1 MAPRRG
7 AVAVV
12 REAFARFRTDDMTD
26 SAAALTYYALLS
38 LFPALLVAASMFG
51 LLGQPHAIDDI
62 TRYLSNH
69 GADRSTVDTV
79 RSSLRTAQSSRGGAG
94 VGLVIGI
101 AVSVYG
107 AAGAFGAAGRALNR
121 AMRLDEGRGIV
132 RRKALDLACTLVVIV
147 LAVVAL
153 VLVFL
158 GGGVARQ
165 LFGELGLGSTATDV
179 WTVLRW
185 PAAIVVAMAAF
196 AFVYWTAPDRRGAQF
211 RLISA
216 GAAVAVA
223 IWLAASAGFF
233 AYVANFGSYNATYGA
248 FAGPVILLVWLWLTN
263 VALLFGAEVDAVR
276 AEISQEADRP
286 SSPPAATSTAS
297 PAPDSRHTA
306 RGSAAG

>member
-1 MAPRRG
+1 
-7 AVAVV
+7 
-12 REAFARFRTDDMTD
+12 MTD

-38 LFPALLVAASMFG
+38 LFPALLVGASMFG
-51 LLGQPHAIDDI
+51 LLGQTHAIDAI

-69 GADRSTVDTV
+69 GADRSMVDAV

-94 VGLVIGI
+94 IGLVIGI
-101 AVSVYG
+101 ALSMYG
-107 AAGAFGAAGRALNR
+107 AGSAFAAAGRALNR
-121 AMRLDEGRGIV
+121 VMRVDEGRGIV

-153 VLVFL
+153 LLVFL

-165 LFGELGLGSTATDV
+165 LFGDLGLGATAADV
-179 WTVLRW
+179 WNVLRW
-185 PAAIVVAMAAF
+185 PAAVVVAMTAF

-233 AYVANFGSYNATYGA
+233 VYVANFGSYNATYGA
-248 FAGPVILLVWLWLTN
+248 FAGAVILLVWLWLTN

-276 AEISQEADRP
+276 AEVSRAVQTDAGSRKVSANGQEQSVPRP
-286 SSPPAATSTAS
+286 GQPAHR
-297 PAPDSRHTA
+297 SR
-306 RGSAAG
+306 

>member
-1 MAPRRG
+1 MTRRRG
-7 AVAVV
+7 AIALA
-12 REAFARFRTDDMTD
+12 RRAFARFRADDMAD

-38 LFPALLVAASMFG
+38 LFPALLVGASTFG
-51 LLGQPHAIDDI
+51 LLGQAHAIDEV

-69 GADRSTVDTV
+69 GADRSMVDAV

-94 VGLVIGI
+94 IGLAIGI
-101 AVSVYG
+101 AISVYG

-121 AMRLDEGRGIV
+121 VMRAEEARGMF

-147 LAVVAL
+147 LAVAAL
-153 VLVFL
+153 LLVFL
-158 GGGVARQ
+158 GGSVARQ

-179 WTVLRW
+179 WNVLRW
-185 PAAIVVAMAAF
+185 PAAVVVAMAAF
-196 AFVYWTAPDRRGAQF
+196 AFVYWTAPARRGARF

-233 AYVANFGSYNATYGA
+233 VYVANFGSYNATYGA
-248 FAGPVILLVWLWLTN
+248 FAGAVILLVWLWLTN

-276 AEISQEADRP
+276 VEVSQEVDRP
-286 SSPPAATSTAS
+286 SSAPAATSTAS
-297 PAPDSRHTA
+297 PVPGSRRTA

>member
-1 MAPRRG
+1 VTPRRG

-12 REAFARFRTDDMTD
+12 REAFSRFRADEMTD

-38 LFPALLVAASMFG
+38 LFPALLVGASMFG
-51 LLGQPHAIDDI
+51 LLGQTHAIDQI
-62 TRYLSNH
+62 TRYLANH
-69 GADRSTVDTV
+69 GADGSTVDAV

-94 VGLVIGI
+94 IGLVLGIGL
-101 AVSVYG
+101 SMYG
-107 AAGAFGAAGRALNR
+107 ASGAFAAAGRALNR
-121 AMRLDEGRGIV
+121 VMRVDEGRGIV

-147 LAVVAL
+147 VGVVAL
-153 VLVFL
+153 LLVFL

-165 LFGELGLGSTATDV
+165 LFGELGLGATAADA
-179 WTVLRW
+179 WNVLRW
-185 PAAIVVAMAAF
+185 PAAVVVAMTAF

-233 AYVANFGSYNATYGA
+233 VYVANFGSYNATYGA
-248 FAGPVILLVWLWLTN
+248 FAGAVILLVWLWLTN
-263 VALLFGAEVDAVR
+263 VALLFGAEIDALR
-276 AEISQEADRP
+276 AEVSRPVDRP
-286 SSPPAATSTAS
+286 SSAPAATSTAS
-297 PAPDSRHTA
+297 RVPGSRRTA

>member
-1 MAPRRG
+1 MARRRG

-12 REAFARFRTDDMTD
+12 REAFARFRADDMTD

-38 LFPALLVAASMFG
+38 LFPALLVGASMFG
-51 LLGQPHAIDDI
+51 LLGQSHTIDDI
-62 TRYLSNH
+62 TRYLANQ
-69 GADRSTVDTV
+69 GADQSTVDAV

-94 VGLVIGI
+94 IGLVIGI
-101 AVSVYG
+101 AVSIYG

-121 AMRLDEGRGIV
+121 AMRLDEARGFV

-153 VLVFL
+153 LLVFL

-165 LFGELGLGSTATDV
+165 IFGELGLGSTATDV

-185 PAAIVVAMAAF
+185 PTAVVVAMTAF
-196 AFVYWTAPDRRGAQF
+196 AFVYWTAPDRRGVRF

-233 AYVANFGSYNATYGA
+233 AYVANFGSYNATLGR
-248 FAGPVILLVWLWLTN
+248 FPGPGSLLGWLWLTN
-263 VALLFGAEVDAVR
+263 VAPLFGAEVDAVR
-276 AEISQEADRP
+276 AEVRQEADRP
-286 SSPPAATSTAS
+286 SSAPRDGSTAR
-297 PAPDSRHTA
+297 PFQGTPGTA
-306 RGSAAG
+306 SGAGGR

>member
-1 MAPRRG
+1 MTPRRG

-12 REAFARFRTDDMTD
+12 REAFSRFRADDMTD

-38 LFPALLVAASMFG
+38 LFPALLVGASMFG
-51 LLGQPHAIDDI
+51 LLGQSHAIDAI
-62 TRYLSNH
+62 TRYLANH
-69 GADRSTVDTV
+69 GADSSTVDAV

-94 VGLVIGI
+94 IGLVIGI
-101 AVSVYG
+101 ALSMYG
-107 AAGAFGAAGRALNR
+107 ASGAFAAAGRALNR
-121 AMRLDEGRGIV
+121 VMRVDEGRGIV

-153 VLVFL
+153 LLVFL

-165 LFGELGLGSTATDV
+165 LFGELGFGATAADV
-179 WTVLRW
+179 WNVLRW
-185 PAAIVVAMAAF
+185 PAAVVVAMTAF

-233 AYVANFGSYNATYGA
+233 LYVANFGSYNATYGA
-248 FAGPVILLVWLWLTN
+248 FAGAVILLVWLWLTN
-263 VALLFGAEVDAVR
+263 VALLFGAEIDAVR
-276 AEISQEADRP
+276 GAVSQAVDRP
-286 SSPPAATSTAS
+286 SSAPAATSTES
-297 PAPDSRHTA
+297 RVPGSRHTA

>member
-1 MAPRRG
+1 
-7 AVAVV
+7 
-12 REAFARFRTDDMTD
+12 MTD

-38 LFPALLVAASMFG
+38 LFPALLVGASMFG
-51 LLGQPHAIDDI
+51 LLGQTHAIDAI

-69 GADRSTVDTV
+69 GADRSMVDAV

-94 VGLVIGI
+94 IGLVIGI
-101 AVSVYG
+101 ALSMYG
-107 AAGAFGAAGRALNR
+107 AGSAFAAAGRALNR
-121 AMRLDEGRGIV
+121 VMRVDEARGIV

-153 VLVFL
+153 LLVFL

-165 LFGELGLGSTATDV
+165 LFGDLGLGATAADV
-179 WTVLRW
+179 WNLLRW
-185 PAAIVVAMAAF
+185 PAAVVVAMTAF

-233 AYVANFGSYNATYGA
+233 VYVANFGSYNATYGA
-248 FAGPVILLVWLWLTN
+248 FAGAVILLVWLWLTN

-276 AEISQEADRP
+276 AEVSRAVDRP
-286 SSPPAATSTAS
+286 SSAPRGASTAR
-297 PAPDSRHTA
+297 PVQGTPGTA
-306 RGSAAG
+306 SGAGGP

>member
-1 MAPRRG
+1 MTPRRG

-12 REAFARFRTDDMTD
+12 REAFSRFRADDMTD
-26 SAAALTYYALLS
+26 SAAALTYYALLA
-38 LFPALLVAASMFG
+38 LFPALLVGASMFG
-51 LLGQPHAIDDI
+51 LLGQTHAIDEI

-69 GADRSTVDTV
+69 GADSSTVDAV

-94 VGLVIGI
+94 IGLVIGI
-101 AVSVYG
+101 ALSMYG
-107 AAGAFGAAGRALNR
+107 ASGAFAAAGRALNR
-121 AMRLDEGRGIV
+121 VMRVDEARGMV

-153 VLVFL
+153 LLVFL

-165 LFGELGLGSTATDV
+165 LFGELGLGATAADA
-179 WTVLRW
+179 WNVLRW
-185 PAAIVVAMAAF
+185 PAAVVVAMTAF

-233 AYVANFGSYNATYGA
+233 VYVANFGSYNATYGA
-248 FAGPVILLVWLWLTN
+248 FAGAVILLVWLWLTN
-263 VALLFGAEVDAVR
+263 VALLFGAEIDAVR
-276 AEISQEADRP
+276 AEVSRAVERP
-286 SSPPAATSTAS
+286 SSAPAATSTE
-297 PAPDSRHTA
+297 SRGPGSRRTA

>member
-1 MAPRRG
+1 MTPRRG

-12 REAFARFRTDDMTD
+12 REAFSRFRGDDMTD

-38 LFPALLVAASMFG
+38 LFPALLVGASMFG
-51 LLGQPHAIDDI
+51 LLGQTHAIDEI

-69 GADRSTVDTV
+69 GADSSTVDAV

-94 VGLVIGI
+94 IGLVIGI
-101 AVSVYG
+101 ALSIYG
-107 AAGAFGAAGRALNR
+107 ASGAFAAAGRALNR
-121 AMRLDEGRGIV
+121 VMRVDEGRGIV

-153 VLVFL
+153 LLVFL

-165 LFGELGLGSTATDV
+165 LFGELGLGATAADV
-179 WTVLRW
+179 WNVLRW
-185 PAAIVVAMAAF
+185 PAAVVVAMTAF

-233 AYVANFGSYNATYGA
+233 VYVANFGSYNATYGA
-248 FAGPVILLVWLWLTN
+248 FAGAVILLVWLWLTN
-263 VALLFGAEVDAVR
+263 VALLYGAEIDAVR
-276 AEISQEADRP
+276 AEVSQAVDRP
-286 SSPPAATSTAS
+286 SSAPRGASRAQPARGTPGTAS
-297 PAPDSRHTA
+297 
-306 RGSAAG
+306 GAGGP